1 MIINLPFFNELDSD
15 LLADYYEADIDLGLK
30 KLFLDLNFHE
40 TSIES
45 DRLLILKNY
54 LDNLTGIIDIAE
66 NEIRNDFNNGEE
78 VKEFLTFHIEE
89 LDQNELADL
98 LKEADQNL
106 SIEQQILSTLKLKR
120 IGFYPD
126 EEENFAVLDFTLNE
140 DLSQYILVV
149 NMTDN
154 KAVNY
159 ITMES

>member
-30 KLFLDLNFHE
+30 KLFLDINFDE

-54 LDNLTGIIDIAE
+54 LDDLTGIIDIAE

-106 SIEQQILSTLKLKR
+106 SMEQQILSTLKLKR